1 MTHQILKDFWINK
14 IVVLINEFLLDPA
27 VLDTGVNWAN
37 EINALGQ
44 WKEIDVLGRNIYQ
57 DVHVKAGRDVPDSPF
72 DIGDNY
78 GEVLDDTFTDYELQF
93 IDLVDVFKTRLG
105 IDPLDETTVKS
116 DGKDV
121 LEWKWEISRKFPH
134 TDRQYTLKDMG
145 DLDLLDLL
153 YDRDLYLQI
162 TNNLNDLL
170 LKGTDLA
177 DAYGY
182 KGWTTK
188 IDDNSLQEYKDSKTF
203 TTNTKLHLKTILGLT
218 PTTIVP
224 NDWHTKLV
232 KKTDLD
238 AYENGLKAVL
248 NNDLTNWQNK
258 LNQGQQKANEYQRIH
273 TKLSGKVSDDDL
285 TNLLNSAPSCSHS
298 DYDTIKQALADEKE
312 KLTKQKESFE
322 LEKQAA
328 QAEKEK
334 EIINKIITDLGLTT
348 ERERERE
355 RTLEAVITEIKEKL
369 TPPTDT
375 TDKDK
380 KITELQEQITNLQAP
395 KNLKDLPI
403 SKGIKEEVIK
413 ISQELGLTAQSCAKL
428 EKATSYQELSS
439 LQKQAFQERLDKEV
453 NSKNTAN
460 YLNWALGI
468 LTLGSLMVLA
478 WMIMKQ
484 NKGIL
489 PESDKE
495 EGK

>member
-348 ERERERE
+348 ERERENIR
-355 RTLEAVITEIKEKL
+355 
-369 TPPTDT
+369 
-375 TDKDK
+375 
-380 KITELQEQITNLQAP
+380 
-395 KNLKDLPI
+395 
-403 SKGIKEEVIK
+403 
-413 ISQELGLTAQSCAKL
+413 
-428 EKATSYQELSS
+428 SS
-439 LQKQAFQERLDKEV
+439 
-453 NSKNTAN
+453 N
-460 YLNWALGI
+460 YGN
-468 LTLGSLMVLA
+468 
-478 WMIMKQ
+478 
-484 NKGIL
+484 
-489 PESDKE
+489 
-495 EGK
+495 

>member
-14 IVVLINEFLLDPA
+14 INNLLTNFSVDPNT
-27 VLDTGVNWAN
+27 LDAGADWAEKMN
-37 EINALGQ
+37 DMGKWLDIEHFG
-44 WKEIDVLGRNIYQ
+44 KNICQ
-57 DVHVKAGRDVPDSPF
+57 DIYVKAGKVAPKSF
-72 DIGDNY
+72 TKGDNY
-78 GEVLDDTFTDYELQF
+78 GKVLNGSFTDYELQF
-93 IDLVDVFKTRLG
+93 IDLVNVFKTRLG
-105 IDPLDETTVKS
+105 INPLDDTTVKS
-116 DGKDV
+116 DDKDV
-121 LEWKWEISRKFPH
+121 LEWKWKISRKFPH

-162 TNNLNDLL
+162 TNNLNDLI
-170 LKGTDLA
+170 LKGSNLSN
-177 DAYGY
+177 AYGY
-182 KGWTTK
+182 KGWKTK
-188 IDDNSLQEYKDSKTF
+188 VNKTVLQNYKNNQTLI
-203 TTNTKLHLKTILGLT
+203 TNVANHLKTILGLA
-218 PTTIVP
+218 PTAVVP

-273 TKLSGKVSDDDL
+273 TKLNSKVSDDDL
-285 TNLLNSAPSCSHS
+285 TNLLNSGPSCSHS
-298 DYDTIKQALADEKE
+298 DYDDIKQALADEKE
-312 KLTKQKESFE
+312 KLTKKEESWE
-322 LEKQAA
+322 LEKKAA

-348 ERERERE
+348 EREKNK
-355 RTLEAVITEIKEKL
+355 TLKAVITEIKAKI

-380 KITELQEQITNLQAP
+380 KITELQEQITNLKAP
-395 KNLKDLPI
+395 KTLKDLPI

-439 LQKQAFQERLDKEV
+439 WQKQALQERLDKETADK
-453 NSKNTAN
+453 NSAN

-478 WMIMKQ
+478 WMIIRQ
-484 NKGIL
+484 SKGIL
-489 PESDKE
+489 PELEKE

>member
-27 VLDTGVNWAN
+27 VLDIGVNWAN

-78 GEVLDDTFTDYELQF
+78 GEVLDDSFTEYELQF
-93 IDLVDVFKTRLG
+93 IDLVDVCKTKIGVDPTNETLATNAEGHIILVDGHTIPKWKQTINNKLPINPAHKQFTINDLG
-105 IDPLDETTVKS
+105 GLD
-116 DGKDV
+116 
-121 LEWKWEISRKFPH
+121 IP
-134 TDRQYTLKDMG
+134 
-145 DLDLLDLL
+145 DLL
-153 YDRDLYLQI
+153 YRNDLYKNI
-162 TNNLNDLL
+162 TDKTSGLGDLIGRNLTGDDR
-170 LKGTDLA
+170 GDS
-177 DAYGY
+177 YGY
-182 KGWTTK
+182 KWNYKLNKTV
-188 IDDNSLQEYKDSKTF
+188 LQNYKNNQTLI
-203 TTNTKLHLKTILGLT
+203 TNVANHLKTILGLA
-218 PTTIVP
+218 PTDAVP

-312 KLTKQKESFE
+312 KLTKKEESWE
-322 LEKQAA
+322 LEKKAA

-355 RTLEAVITEIKEKL
+355 H
-369 TPPTDT
+369 
-375 TDKDK
+375 
-380 KITELQEQITNLQAP
+380 
-395 KNLKDLPI
+395 
-403 SKGIKEEVIK
+403 
-413 ISQELGLTAQSCAKL
+413 
-428 EKATSYQELSS
+428 
-439 LQKQAFQERLDKEV
+439 
-453 NSKNTAN
+453 
-460 YLNWALGI
+460 
-468 LTLGSLMVLA
+468 
-478 WMIMKQ
+478 
-484 NKGIL
+484 
-489 PESDKE
+489 
-495 EGK
+495 